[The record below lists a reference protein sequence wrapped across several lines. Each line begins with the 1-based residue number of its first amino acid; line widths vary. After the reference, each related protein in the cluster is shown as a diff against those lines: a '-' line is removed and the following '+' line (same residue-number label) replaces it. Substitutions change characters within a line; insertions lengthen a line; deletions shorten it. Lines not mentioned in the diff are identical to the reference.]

1 MSHPNNQAIADRAV
15 DDAID
20 LVKSFSDTKV
30 KQMLFLNYGVR
41 DGDGDRDDLVE
52 FIANDFFNDYMNA
65 PTPHG

>member
-20 LVKSFSDTKV
+20 LVNSFSDTKV
-30 KQMLFLNYGVR
+30 KQMLFLNYGVK
-41 DGDGDRDDLVE
+41 DGDRDDLVE

-65 PTPHG
+65 PTPVG